1 MRPSADISIGHNF
14 ELMGRG
20 DDAIAHLE
28 TLMKERPDDVEVV
41 MALGN
46 VQRSR
51 KKFAEAA
58 ETYDKAIKLIGQPER
73 GHWILYL
80 LPRHVL

>member
-1 MRPSADISIGHNF
+1 
-14 ELMGRG
+14 
-20 DDAIAHLE
+20 
-28 TLMKERPDDVEVV
+28 MKERPDDVEVV

-51 KKFAEAA
+51 KQFAEAA
-58 ETYDKAIKLIGQPER
+58 ETYSKAIKLIGTARSRP
-73 GHWILYL
+73 LDPLL